1 MVHAALVQRTGDSRR
16 IPRQNSPQSGVQ
28 NEHVNFSYT
37 RLDWILLRDSFLGSR
52 AIREGGTV
60 YAPKLTK
67 FDNDSYAAG
76 FRRGTYVSAV
86 SLHGP
91 RHGCPRV
98 PITLNQVYFNT
109 LSRGMV
115 AG

>member
-1 MVHAALVQRTGDSRR
+1 MA
-16 IPRQNSPQSGVQ
+16 RQNSSQSGVQ
-28 NEHVNFSYT
+28 NEHANFSYT
-37 RLDWILLRDSFLGSR
+37 RLDWILVRDSFLDLR

-67 FDNDSYAAG
+67 FDNDSDVAD
-76 FRRGTYVSAV
+76 FRRGTYLSAV

-98 PITLNQVYFNT
+98 LITLNQVYFNT
-109 LSRGMV
+109 LSRSLV